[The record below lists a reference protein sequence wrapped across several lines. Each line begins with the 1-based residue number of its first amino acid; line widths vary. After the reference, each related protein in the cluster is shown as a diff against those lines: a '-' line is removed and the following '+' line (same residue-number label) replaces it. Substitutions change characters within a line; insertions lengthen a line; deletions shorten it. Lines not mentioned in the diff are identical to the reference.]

1 MSEDA
6 STALFEQIRER
17 CRQPRWY
24 GPDDE
29 NSNGVEERYDP
40 ASDPGGRLCARLDA
54 HAPYTLKFEYPPAME
69 DQLLATEAALG
80 FPLPPLLRAF
90 YAEVANG
97 GFGFGYGL
105 R

>member
-6 STALFEQIRER
+6 STALFERIREL
-17 CRQPRWY
+17 CRRLQWY

-29 NSNGVEERYDP
+29 NSNWVEDCYDA
-40 ASDPGGRLCARLDA
+40 ASDHGGRLRARLA
-54 HAPYTLKFEYPPAME
+54 ARAPYTLGFEYPPATE

-80 FPLPPLLRAF
+80 FPLPPLLQAL

-97 GFGFGYGL
+97 GFRYGL
-105 R
+105 